1 MALSMYEISI
11 PMFIH
16 NFNILSCILL
26 KAEKDAEKRNI
37 HKTVFLNARLAPDM
51 MSLTKQ
57 IQIGTD
63 MVRLGIGR
71 LSGLK
76 APSFKDNETTFSDLQ
91 KRIKKTITFLEK
103 IKSKQMDSSELKKI
117 ELSIGKRKLV
127 FKFKN
132 GYIYLSE
139 WIIPHFFFHMTTT
152 YNILR
157 ANGVNLGKRDFVKM

>member
-16 NFNILSCILL
+16 NFSILSRILL
-26 KAEKDAEKRNI
+26 KAEKDADKRKI
-37 HKTVFLNARLAPDM
+37 DRSVFIDARLAPDM
-51 MSLTKQ
+51 FPLKKQ

-71 LSGLK
+71 LADVK
-76 APSFKDNETTFSDLQ
+76 APSFKDNEATISDLQ

-103 IKSKQMDSSELKKI
+103 IKSKQMDGSELKKI
-117 ELSIGKRKLV
+117 EFSIRKRA

-132 GYIYLSE
+132 GHVYLSD

-152 YNILR
+152 YDILR
-157 ANGVNLGKRDFVKM
+157 ANGVKLGKRDFVKM

>member
-1 MALSMYEISI
+1 MYEISI

-16 NFNILSCILL
+16 NFNILSKILL
-26 KAEKDAEKRNI
+26 KAEKDAEKRKI
-37 HKTVFLNARLAPDM
+37 DKSIFINARLAPDM
-51 MSLTKQ
+51 LPLTKQ

-71 LSGLK
+71 LAGVK
-76 APSFKDNETTFSDLQ
+76 APSFKDNETSFSDLQ
-91 KRIKKTITFLEK
+91 QRIKKTIAFLVK
-103 IKSKQMDSSELKKI
+103 IKSKQRDDTELKKI
-117 ELSIGKRKLV
+117 EFSIGKRV

-132 GYIYLSE
+132 GYTYLSD

-152 YNILR
+152 YDILR

>member
-11 PMFIH
+11 PMFID
-16 NFNILSCILL
+16 NFNILSRILL
-26 KAEKDAEKRNI
+26 KAERDAVKRKINKDVI
-37 HKTVFLNARLAPDM
+37 INARLYPDM
-51 MSLTKQ
+51 FPLTKQ
-57 IQIGTD
+57 IQIASD

-71 LSGLK
+71 LAGVK
-76 APSFKDNETTFSDLQ
+76 APSFKDNEITFSDLQ
-91 KRIKKTITFLEK
+91 KRIQKTITFLKK
-103 IKSKQMDSSELKKI
+103 IKSKQMEGAELNKV
-117 ELSIGKRKLV
+117 ELSIRKRT

-132 GYIYLSE
+132 GHAYLND

>member
-1 MALSMYEISI
+1 MYEISI

-16 NFNILSCILL
+16 NFNILSQILL
-26 KAEKDAEKRNI
+26 KAEKDADKRKI
-37 HKTVFLNARLAPDM
+37 DRSVFIDARLAPDM
-51 MSLTKQ
+51 FPLKKQ

-71 LSGLK
+71 LADMK
-76 APSFKDNETTFSDLQ
+76 APSFKDNEATISDLQ

-103 IKSKQMDSSELKKI
+103 IKSKQMDGSELKKI
-117 ELSIGKRKLV
+117 EFSIRKRV

-132 GYIYLSE
+132 GHLYLND

-152 YNILR
+152 YAILR
-157 ANGVNLGKRDFVKM
+157 ANGVKLGKRNFVKM

>member
-1 MALSMYEISI
+1 MYEISI

-16 NFNILSCILL
+16 NFNILSKILL
-26 KAEKDAEKRNI
+26 KAEKDAEKRKI
-37 HKTVFLNARLAPDM
+37 DKSVFINARLAPDM
-51 MSLTKQ
+51 MPLTKQ

-71 LSGLK
+71 LAGVK
-76 APSFKDNETTFSDLQ
+76 APSFKDNETSFSDLQ
-91 KRIKKTITFLEK
+91 QRIKKTISFLVK
-103 IKSKQMDSSELKKI
+103 IKSKQMDDTELKKI
-117 ELSIGKRKLV
+117 EFSIGKRV

-132 GYIYLSE
+132 GYTYLSD

-152 YNILR
+152 YDILR

>member
-16 NFNILSCILL
+16 NFNILSRILL
-26 KAEKDAEKRNI
+26 KAEKDAEKRKI
-37 HKTVFLNARLAPDM
+37 DKSVFINARLAPDM
-51 MSLTKQ
+51 LPLSKQ

-71 LSGLK
+71 LSDVK
-76 APSFKDNETTFSDLQ
+76 APSFKDNEVTFSDLQ
-91 KRIKKTITFLEK
+91 KRIKKTITFLKK
-103 IKSKQMDSSELKKI
+103 INSKQMDGSELKKI
-117 ELSIGKRKLV
+117 ELSIGKRV

-132 GYIYLSE
+132 GHVYLND
-139 WIIPHFFFHMTTT
+139 WIIPHFFFHMTTS

-157 ANGVNLGKRDFVKM
+157 ANGVGLGKRDFVKI

>member
-1 MALSMYEISI
+1 MYEISI

-16 NFNILSCILL
+16 NFNILSQILL
-26 KAEKDAEKRNI
+26 KAEKDIEKRKI
-37 HKTVFLNARLAPDM
+37 DKSVFINARLAPDM
-51 MSLTKQ
+51 LPLTKQ

-71 LSGLK
+71 LAGVK

-91 KRIKKTITFLEK
+91 KRIQKTISFLNR
-103 IKSKQMDSSELKKI
+103 IKSKQMDGSELIKI
-117 ELSIGKRKLV
+117 EFSIRKRV

-132 GYIYLSE
+132 GHAYLSD

-152 YNILR
+152 YDILR

>member
-1 MALSMYEISI
+1 MALSMYKISI

-16 NFNILSCILL
+16 NFNILSRILL

-37 HKTVFLNARLAPDM
+37 DKIVFLNARLAPDM
-51 MSLTKQ
+51 LPLVKQ

-63 MVRLGIGR
+63 MVRLGVGR
-71 LSGLK
+71 LADIK
-76 APSFKDNETTFSDLQ
+76 APSFKDNERTFSDIQ
-91 KRIKKTITFLEK
+91 KRIKKTITYLEK
-103 IKSKQMDSSELKKI
+103 IKTNKMDGSDLKPI
-117 ELSIGKRKLV
+117 EFSIRKRV

-132 GYIYLSE
+132 GHIYLSD
-139 WIIPHFFFHMTTT
+139 WIIPHFFFHMTTS

>member
-11 PMFIH
+11 PLFIH
-16 NFNILSCILL
+16 NFNILSRILL

-37 HKTVFLNARLAPDM
+37 DKIVFLNARLAPDM
-51 MSLTKQ
+51 LPLVKQ

-63 MVRLGIGR
+63 MVRLGVGR
-71 LSGLK
+71 LADIK
-76 APSFKDNETTFSDLQ
+76 APSFKDNERTFSDIQ
-91 KRIKKTITFLEK
+91 KIIKKTITYLEK
-103 IKSKQMDSSELKKI
+103 IKTNKMDGSDLKPI
-117 ELSIGKRKLV
+117 EFSIRKRV

-132 GYIYLSE
+132 GHIYLSD
-139 WIIPHFFFHMTTT
+139 WIIPHFFFHMTTS

>member
-1 MALSMYEISI
+1 MYEISI

-16 NFNILSCILL
+16 NFNILSSILL
-26 KAEKDAEKRNI
+26 KAEKDAKKRNI
-37 HKTVFLNARLAPDM
+37 DKSIFINARLVPDM
-51 MSLTKQ
+51 FPLTKQ
-57 IQIGTD
+57 IQIATD

-71 LSGLK
+71 LADVK
-76 APSFKDNETTFSDLQ
+76 APSFKDDEITFSDLQ

-103 IKSKQMDSSELKKI
+103 IKSKQMNNSELKKI
-117 ELSIGKRKLV
+117 EFSIRKRV

-132 GYIYLSE
+132 GHLYLND
-139 WIIPHFFFHMTTT
+139 WIIPHFFFHMTTS

>member
-11 PMFIH
+11 PIFIH
-16 NFNILSCILL
+16 NFTILSKILL
-26 KAEKDAEKRNI
+26 KAEKDAEKRKI
-37 HKTVFLNARLAPDM
+37 DKSVFINARLAPDM
-51 MSLTKQ
+51 MPLTKQ

-71 LSGLK
+71 LADVK
-76 APSFKDNETTFSDLQ
+76 APSFKDNETSFADLQ

-103 IKSKQMDSSELKKI
+103 VKSKQMDGSELKKI
-117 ELSIGKRKLV
+117 ELSIGKRKQV

-139 WIIPHFFFHMTTT
+139 WIIPHFFFHMTTA
-152 YNILR
+152 YDILR
-157 ANGVNLGKRDFVKM
+157 ANGVNLSKRDFVKM

>member
-16 NFNILSCILL
+16 NFNILSQILL
-26 KAEKDAEKRNI
+26 KAEKDIEKRKI
-37 HKTVFLNARLAPDM
+37 DKSVFINARLAPDM
-51 MSLTKQ
+51 LPLTKQ

-71 LSGLK
+71 LAGVK

-91 KRIKKTITFLEK
+91 KRIQKTISFLNK
-103 IKSKQMDSSELKKI
+103 IKSKQMDGSELIKI
-117 ELSIGKRKLV
+117 EFSIRKRV

-132 GYIYLSE
+132 GHAYLSD

>member
-1 MALSMYEISI
+1 MYEISI

-16 NFNILSCILL
+16 NFNILSQILL
-26 KAEKDAEKRNI
+26 KAEKDTEKRKI
-37 HKTVFLNARLAPDM
+37 DKSVFINARLAPDM
-51 MSLTKQ
+51 LPLTKQ

-71 LSGLK
+71 LAGVK

-91 KRIKKTITFLEK
+91 KRIQKTISFLNK
-103 IKSKQMDSSELKKI
+103 IKSKQMDGSELIKI
-117 ELSIGKRKLV
+117 EFSIRKRV

-132 GYIYLSE
+132 GHAYLSD

>member
-16 NFNILSCILL
+16 NFNILSQILL
-26 KAEKDAEKRNI
+26 KAEKDTEKRKI
-37 HKTVFLNARLAPDM
+37 DKSVFINARLAPDM
-51 MSLTKQ
+51 LPLTKQ

-71 LSGLK
+71 LAGVK

-91 KRIKKTITFLEK
+91 KRIQKTISFLNK
-103 IKSKQMDSSELKKI
+103 IKSKQMDGSELIKI
-117 ELSIGKRKLV
+117 EFSIRKRV

-132 GYIYLSE
+132 GHAYLSD

-152 YNILR
+152 YDILR